1 MFSLDYTYECKI
13 DDKGRVLL
21 PNRLKGELAPNIPNG
36 FILKRGVFNS
46 YLELWPKSEWDKQ
59 TIEINQLNRF
69 NRKNVEFIRKFM
81 AGLKPVELDG
91 MGRMLIPKDLL
102 AFAGI
107 DKDIVMASMI
117 DRIEIWDKT
126 KYEAELKGGEDIDK
140 LAEEVMG
147 GKTQTQIQ
155 TE

>member
-1 MFSLDYTYECKI
+1 MLSLDSTYECKI

-21 PNRLKGELAPNIPNG
+21 PTKLKGELAAFIING
-36 FILKRGVFNS
+36 FILKRGVFNN

-59 TIEINQLNRF
+59 TIEINKLNRF

-81 AGLKPVELDG
+81 SGLKQVELDG
-91 MGRMLIPKDLL
+91 LGRLLVPKDLM

-117 DRIEIWDKT
+117 DRIEIWDKA
-126 KYEAELKGGEDIDK
+126 KYEAEVNNGQDFSS

-147 GKTQTQIQ
+147 NIPNQ
-155 TE
+155 ED